1 MSLRVELDRELE
13 KKFREAAMKRF
24 GYSKGSIKKAT
35 EMAIKNWSEK
45 EITTR
50 PTKKKGKSGVDLI
63 VGGLAHLRGK
73 KTSVE
78 LQHDAKKLWTK
89 IAEDK

>member
-1 MSLRVELDRELE
+1 MSLRVDLDRELE
-13 KKFREAAMKRF
+13 RKFRELAMRRYGF
-24 GYSKGSIKKAT
+24 SKGAIKKAAET
-35 EMAIKNWSEK
+35 AIKKWTYEEK
-45 EITTR
+45 ITETM
-50 PTKKKGKSGVDLI
+50 KKKGKSGVNLI

-78 LQHDAKKLWTK
+78 LQHEAKKLWTK